1 MDRPIDFLLKS
12 FLRAHILKPVTLEG
26 FVHNGF
32 SRLGDKCWNGFLASV
47 SDIWIRELRPVASTV
62 HQEESVEMIQEA
74 VCHYHGMYSSL
85 T

>member
-1 MDRPIDFLLKS
+1 M
-12 FLRAHILKPVTLEG
+12 ILEE

-47 SDIWIRELRPVASTV
+47 ADIWIRELRPVISTV
-62 HQEESVEMIQEA
+62 YQESVEMIQEA
-74 VCHYHGMYSSL
+74 VCHNRGMCSSL

>member
-1 MDRPIDFLLKS
+1 M
-12 FLRAHILKPVTLEG
+12 ILEE

-32 SRLGDKCWNGFLASV
+32 SFLGDKCWNGFLASV
-47 SDIWIRELRPVASTV
+47 SDIWIRELRPVSSTV
-62 HQEESVEMIQEA
+62 CQEESGEMIQEA